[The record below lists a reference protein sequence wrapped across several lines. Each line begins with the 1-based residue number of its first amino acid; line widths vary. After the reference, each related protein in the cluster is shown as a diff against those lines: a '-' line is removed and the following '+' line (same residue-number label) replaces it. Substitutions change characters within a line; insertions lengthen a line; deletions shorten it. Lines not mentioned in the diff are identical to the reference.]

1 MTGGQLLLYRFGF
14 AAIATLALLLVHE
27 LVHRWMSA
35 KRTHPHPP
43 IGRPAESI
51 LYLGQMLGIF
61 IVSGNLVA
69 GVVKGDSVRSDAMWF
84 AIFGAVAAVLLVG
97 TGELGVRLLLRSK
110 LTAEVQR
117 GNVAAGV
124 AASGHYVA
132 TALIVGAAVGGE
144 GLGMIGVSLTFF
156 VLAIV
161 TLQVFVVL
169 FRTLTSYDDSE
180 EILAEN
186 LAAAISYAGVTI
198 GMGII
203 IGQAVEGT
211 FTGWVPS
218 LKGYAKALVYCGTL
232 YFVRQLVVQT
242 LIVRGPLRLRGGKL
256 DELVGRKSDVGV
268 AAIEAGAYI
277 GAAIL
282 LGHVRDF

>member
-1 MTGGQLLLYRFGF
+1 
-14 AAIATLALLLVHE
+14 
-27 LVHRWMSA
+27 
-35 KRTHPHPP
+35 
-43 IGRPAESI
+43 
-51 LYLGQMLGIF
+51 
-61 IVSGNLVA
+61 
-69 GVVKGDSVRSDAMWF
+69 
-84 AIFGAVAAVLLVG
+84 
-97 TGELGVRLLLRSK
+97 
-110 LTAEVQR
+110 
-117 GNVAAGV
+117 VAAGV
-124 AASGHYVA
+124 AAGAHYVA
-132 TALIVGAAVGGE
+132 TALIVGSAVGGE
-144 GLGMIGVSLTFF
+144 SLGMIGVSLTFF
-156 VLAIV
+156 VLAIF
-161 TLQVFVVL
+161 TLQIFVIL

-211 FTGWVPS
+211 FTGWLPS
-218 LKGYAKALVYCGTL
+218 LKGYSKALAYCATL
-232 YFVRQLVVQT
+232 YFVRQFVVQS
-242 LIVRGPLRLRGGKL
+242 LILGGAVRLRGGKL